1 MLCFSRH
8 TVQDIYF
15 LSHFH
20 SIESANLWT
29 CQDMHGQRF
38 GRWPGLHFLLAHGA
52 DFYRLFADL
61 FFYFSPKS
69 TCSVFLVIAPRR
81 QGSNF
86 WFVIPEDPNMKDP
99 DFPGVYVIQHVA

>member
-52 DFYRLFADL
+52 DFYRLFAV
-61 FFYFSPKS
+61 FFSKVHMFRPFGH
-69 TCSVFLVIAPRR
+69 CSKEARFQLLVCD
-81 QGSNF
+81 S
-86 WFVIPEDPNMKDP
+86 
-99 DFPGVYVIQHVA
+99 